1 MCSASMGVYD
11 GSPKEGFACGICLLD
26 HHFCDDVGYLCGICL
41 FVMML
46 VICLIINYVMMLVM
60 DQV

>member
-26 HHFCDDVGYLCGICL
+26 YHFCDDVGYLCGICL
-41 FVMML
+41 FLMIL
-46 VICLIINYVMMLVM
+46 VICIGL
-60 DQV
+60 